1 VIGAVAEPTGS
12 PKALVV
18 IPTLDEAENI
28 VPLARELLALAMAV
42 EILVVDD
49 SSRDGTADRVRE
61 LGRETHRV
69 HLLERPRRMG
79 LGTAYRDGFRWAL
92 ERGFERLVQMDA
104 DHSHRPADV
113 PRLLAVLDRAEI
125 AVGSRYLPA
134 SRITGWPRRRWLL
147 SRGAALYVAPI
158 LGLAVSDPMGGFKA
172 YRASALARMGL
183 EAFQAT
189 GYLFQAESLYR
200 ASRAGCSVEEVA
212 IHFQDRVA
220 GVSKM
225 TGGIILEA
233 ALGPWRIRFGR

>member
-1 VIGAVAEPTGS
+1 MIRAVAERAQAG
-12 PKALVV
+12 KALVV

-28 VPLARELLALAMAV
+28 VPLARELLALPDAV
-42 EILVVDD
+42 ELLIVDD

-61 LGRETHRV
+61 LGHQTRRV

-92 ERGFERLVQMDA
+92 ERGFDRLVQMDA

-113 PRLLAVLDRAEI
+113 PRLLEVLARAEI
-125 AVGSRYLPA
+125 AVGSRYLPT
-134 SRITGWPRRRWLL
+134 SCITGWPRRRWLL

-172 YRASALARMGL
+172 YRASALRRMGL

-200 ASRAGCSVEEVA
+200 ASRAGCSMEEVP

-225 TGGIILEA
+225 TGGIIVEA
-233 ALGPWRIRFGR
+233 ALGPWRIRFAR